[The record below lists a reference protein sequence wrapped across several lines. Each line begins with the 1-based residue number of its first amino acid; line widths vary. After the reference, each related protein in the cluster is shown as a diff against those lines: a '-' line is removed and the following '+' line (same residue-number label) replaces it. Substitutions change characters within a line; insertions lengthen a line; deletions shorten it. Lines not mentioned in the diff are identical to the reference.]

1 MIIGITGTIASGKGI
16 ASKYI
21 HDKGFVHHSLST
33 EIRAIAKERKIP
45 VSRLTLSKLGGDL
58 KKELP
63 GGSILA
69 NKITEKIEHELKEK
83 QDFVIDG
90 IRDVEEITELRSF
103 CNKKR
108 IPFILI
114 GIDAD
119 QKVRFE
125 RLKKRRRHGDPET
138 FSEFKD
144 IDDKEKATGGG
155 QEVGPCLER
164 ADFLLDNSG
173 PVDELYEKL
182 DQIVSQ

>member
-1 MIIGITGTIASGKGI
+1 M
-16 ASKYI
+16 
-21 HDKGFVHHSLST
+21 
-33 EIRAIAKERKIP
+33 
-45 VSRLTLSKLGGDL
+45 
-58 KKELP
+58 
-63 GGSILA
+63 
-69 NKITEKIEHELKEK
+69 
-83 QDFVIDG
+83 
-90 IRDVEEITELRSF
+90 
-103 CNKKR
+103 
-108 IPFILI
+108 
-114 GIDAD
+114 
-119 QKVRFE
+119 RFE